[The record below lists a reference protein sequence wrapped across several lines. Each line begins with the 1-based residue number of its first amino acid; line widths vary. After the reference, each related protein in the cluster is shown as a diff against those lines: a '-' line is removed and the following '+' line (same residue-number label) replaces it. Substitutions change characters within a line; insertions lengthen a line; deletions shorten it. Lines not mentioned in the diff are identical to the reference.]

1 MVEFKSLRTLLDG
14 ELCLLSNR
22 LFDDVLDFAE
32 FLFELEEIA
41 EVDKSIN
48 KS

>member
-1 MVEFKSLRTLLDG
+1 MVEFKSLWALLDG
-14 ELCLLSNR
+14 ELSLLTNR
-22 LFDDVLDFAE
+22 LFDDVLDFAK